1 MNERELLM
9 NTQFHNLNRLVTT
22 TKSAVWL
29 CLVLELAEG
38 VDLVSILR
46 AYQKVPE
53 DLVKLII
60 LQVRGVGIIDYI
72 VELHS

>member
-1 MNERELLM
+1 
-9 NTQFHNLNRLVTT
+9 VTT

>member
-9 NTQFHNLNRLVTT
+9 NTKFHNLNRLVTT
-22 TKSAVWL
+22 TKSAEWL

-38 VDLVSILR
+38 MDLVAILR
-46 AYQKVPE
+46 VYQKVPE

-60 LQVRGVGIIDYI
+60 LQVRVVLIIESY
-72 VELHS
+72 S